1 MNGGSDCALWPGPR
15 LLCLPLS
22 KDCPQQLSLSP
33 SSWGPGVGGVG
44 GGGTSHPLG
53 LLIPQTPR
61 QGCDCKS
68 VLEMKLTQDFF
79 LGR

>member
-1 MNGGSDCALWPGPR
+1 M
-15 LLCLPLS
+15 
-22 KDCPQQLSLSP
+22 
-33 SSWGPGVGGVG
+33 
-44 GGGTSHPLG
+44 GTSHPLG

-79 LGR
+79 LGRRVRGAGRQERVHDAPWGLWSSAWAPKAVSVFKELRLRAGV